1 MLIAAP
7 LLWLFGRALVT
18 DEMFVFRDAAHYY
31 YPYYKYVA
39 QQWGEGRVPLW
50 NPLENLGQPLLADA
64 TAAVLYPGKLIFALP
79 LSYNTNY
86 KLYIVGHVLF
96 AAIGAYVAARGFAR
110 SRYASTVCAI
120 SYAFS
125 GSVVFQYCNVIF
137 LVGAAWLP
145 LAILAIDRM
154 LRLRSWKWSL
164 ALAAVLAM
172 MVFGGDPQL
181 AYHVALIGAL

>member
-1 MLIAAP
+1 MKQRLFIAALILAP

-79 LSYNTNY
+79 LGYDTNY
-86 KLYIVGHVLF
+86 KVYIVGHVLF
-96 AAIGAYVAARGFAR
+96 AAISAFIAARGFGR
-110 SRYASTVCAI
+110 SKYAATACAI

-145 LAILAIDRM
+145 LAMLLLAIRCSGSSDG
-154 LRLRSWKWSL
+154 
-164 ALAAVLAM
+164 
-172 MVFGGDPQL
+172 MVP
-181 AYHVALIGAL
+181 